1 MPEIVEVPLA
11 DLLLD
16 PANARLGEGVTSQTD
31 TALALARQQG
41 GNIIRLAQDIVVNGV
56 DPTNF
61 PAIVATDDQKKRYRV
76 REGNRRIL
84 ALKALETPALISS
97 VLSKSAQKQLLSLSD
112 QYADEP
118 YELVLCVLFGPD
130 DREQELLDHWI
141 ELRHTGQNQGIGL
154 VEWGSDEK
162 DRFASRHGKRLPAGQ
177 VLDFVFKHGT
187 LTEETRDSSRK
198 IITSVTRLLSSPAV
212 RKVLGIDVVKG
223 EVISLY
229 PREEV
234 ARSLSRMVED
244 LASGALS
251 VKDIYHAPDRTKYA
265 KSFPKGAV
273 PRKTKKLKAPVNL
286 DTLGAGKA
294 SAKTLPAK
302 STRRRRQADKV
313 RTSLIPRDCQ
323 LDVDP
328 PRINAIYSE
337 LLQLTLDTYPNA
349 GSVLFRVFVEVSVDH
364 YLEMNELMSDDERAN
379 QSLAKRIKTVA
390 KNLHKEGKIN
400 TQLHAAI
407 QKIADSKQ
415 VLAASTVTWNQYVH
429 NKYVFPK
436 SSELRAAWDE
446 IQPFMEQVWAS

>member
-16 PANARLGEGVTSQTD
+16 PTNARLGEGLTSQTD
-31 TALALARQQG
+31 TALALAKQQG
-41 GNIIRLAQDIVVNGV
+41 DNIIRLAQDIVTNGV

-97 VLSKSAQKQLLSLSD
+97 VLSKPNHKKLLRLSD
-112 QYADEP
+112 QYIDDAYD
-118 YELVLCVLFGPD
+118 LVLCVLFGAD
-130 DREQELLDHWI
+130 EREQELLDHWI
-141 ELRHTGQNQGIGL
+141 ELRHTGQNLGVGL
-154 VEWGSDEK
+154 VEWGADEK
-162 DRFASRHGKRLPAGQ
+162 DRFASRHGRRGPAGQ
-177 VLDFVFKHGT
+177 VLDFVLKHGT
-187 LTEETRDSSRK
+187 LTEDARESSRG
-198 IITSVTRLLSSPAV
+198 ISTSITRLISSPPV
-212 RKVLGIDVVKG
+212 REVLGIEVVKG
-223 EVISLY
+223 EVVALY
-229 PREEV
+229 PKEDV

-244 LASGALS
+244 LASGTVS
-251 VKDIYHAPDRTKYA
+251 VKDIYHAPDRVKYA
-265 KSFPKGAV
+265 KGFPKGAV
-273 PRKTKKLKAPVNL
+273 PKKSKKLKTAQGL
-286 DTLGAGKA
+286 EELGAGKA
-294 SAKTLPAK
+294 TAKTLPSK
-302 STRRRRQADKV
+302 PTRRRRKSEKI

-349 GSVLFRVFVEVSVDH
+349 GSVLFRVFVELSMDH
-364 YLEMNELMSDDERAN
+364 YLDLHELMTDEERAN
-379 QSLAKRIKTVA
+379 QPLAKRIKAVA
-390 KNLHKEGKIN
+390 ADLKKKGQIN
-400 TQLHAAI
+400 AQLHAAI

-446 IQPFMEQVWAS
+446 IQPLMEQVWAS